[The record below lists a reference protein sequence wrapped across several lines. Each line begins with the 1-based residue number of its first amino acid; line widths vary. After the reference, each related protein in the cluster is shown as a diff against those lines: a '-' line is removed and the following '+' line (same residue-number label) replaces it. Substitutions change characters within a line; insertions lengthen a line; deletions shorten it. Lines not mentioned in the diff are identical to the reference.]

1 MNYLSSIAFV
11 AALGLGAGA
20 APAQFALSLSSAQNL
35 QDPMGIGMKL
45 AEERI
50 EARSGGRVQVTVYPS
65 AQLGEDNDIL
75 EQIRNG
81 APIAA
86 LVDAG
91 RIAPLKA
98 ELGILAAPYLVDDL
112 TGYAAILGSPV
123 YQQWVDEMAASSGM
137 RLLNYNWFQG
147 TRQMFTKRLIEKPA
161 DLAGIR
167 VRTIGAPSWVATVN
181 AMGASATPLPW
192 SEVYSALQMGAID
205 GAEAQLT
212 GAFGIRLHEVSTNVA
227 LTGHVQLF
235 TGFVTSETWWK
246 SLPEDLQVIV
256 DEELKRA
263 GDEAT
268 QMTVDRLAEVQAEM
282 EAAGVTFNEV
292 DISVFR
298 DATAKVYEEVG
309 LLEAR
314 KALEP
319 WLGGN

>member
-1 MNYLSSIAFV
+1 MNYLSSIGLAAAFSL
-11 AALGLGAGA
+11 AAGA
-20 APAQFALSLSSAQNL
+20 ASAQYVLNLSSAQNL

-50 EARSGGRVQVTVYPS
+50 EARTGGKVQVTVYPS

-81 APIAA
+81 APIGA

-91 RIAPLKA
+91 RLAPLKA
-98 ELGILAAPYLVDDL
+98 ELGILAAPYLVDGPE
-112 TGYAAILGSPV
+112 GYAAILNSPV
-123 YQQWVDEMAASSGM
+123 YQQWVDEMAAETGM
-137 RLLNYNWFQG
+137 RLMNYNWFQG
-147 TRQMFTKRLIEKPA
+147 TRQMFTKKLIEKPA

-235 TGFVTSETWWK
+235 TGFVTSEAWWK
-246 SLPEDLQVIV
+246 SLPEDLRVIV

-268 QMTVDRLAEVQAEM
+268 QMTIDRLAAVQKDM
-282 EAAGVTFNEV
+282 EAAGVKFNAV
-292 DISVFR
+292 DTTPFR
-298 DATAKVYEEVG
+298 EATLKVYEEVG
-309 LLEAR
+309 LVEAR

-319 WLGGN
+319 YLGKN

>member
-1 MNYLSSIAFV
+1 MNYVNSIALA
-11 AALGLGAGA
+11 AALSLAAGGAS
-20 APAQFALSLSSAQNL
+20 AQFTLSLSSAQNP

-50 EARSGGRVQVTVYPS
+50 EERTGGKVQVTVYPS

-91 RIAPLKA
+91 RLAPLKA
-98 ELGILAAPYLVDDL
+98 ELGILSAPYLVDGPE
-112 TGYAAILGSPV
+112 GYAAILSSPV
-123 YQQWVDEMAASSGM
+123 YQQWVDEMAASTGM
-137 RLLNYNWFQG
+137 RLMNYNWFQG
-147 TRQMFTKRLIEKPA
+147 TRQMFSKKLIEKPA
-161 DLAGIR
+161 DLAGVR

-227 LTGHVQLF
+227 LTNHIQLF
-235 TGFVTSETWWK
+235 TGFVVPESWWQ
-246 SLPEDLQVIV
+246 SLPDDLRQIV
-256 DEELKRA
+256 DEEMKRA

-268 QMTVDRLAEVQAEM
+268 QMTIDRLAEVQRDM
-282 EAAGVTFNEV
+282 EAAGVKFNEV
-292 DISVFR
+292 DVGPFR
-298 DATAKVYEEVG
+298 EATMKVYEEVG
-309 LLEAR
+309 LVEAR

-319 WLGGN
+319 YLGKN